1 MAASDRTSELAPV
14 RPVFRAVAATVI
26 PRARELDEAGWSRLE
41 EVVEDALGGRPP
53 AMRRQLRV
61 LLRALQWLPVLRWG
75 RPFTALSFDARGR
88 VLAAL
93 QDAPV
98 LLLRRGFWGLRTLAL
113 MGFYGREES
122 HAEVGYRA
130 HLRGRR
136 GRDEP
141 VRGRGRGE
149 LPEETAAAGEGP

>member
-1 MAASDRTSELAPV
+1 MAPADPPAELASV
-14 RPVFRAVAATVI
+14 RDVFRAVAATVV
-26 PRARELDEAGWSRLE
+26 PEARELDADGWGRLE
-41 EVVEDALGGRPP
+41 AIVADALSARPP

-61 LLRALQWLPVLRWG
+61 LLRALEWLPVLRWG
-75 RPFTALSFDARGR
+75 RPFTALSTDGRRR
-88 VLAAL
+88 VLSAL

-113 MGFYGREES
+113 MGYYGREE
-122 HAEVGYRA
+122 AREEIGYRA

-141 VRGRGRGE
+141 TAGRGRGE
-149 LPEETAAAGEGP
+149 LPEETPGAGT